1 MEGPRT
7 RPPCF
12 PVEQA
17 AGGSGEALWI
27 AGASVPTPR
36 AYVLSRSSLG
46 RRRRR
51 IDSPFSSMRWEA

>member
-7 RPPCF
+7 RPPRF
-12 PVEQA
+12 PIEQA

-27 AGASVPTPR
+27 AGASVPTQR
-36 AYVLSRSSLG
+36 VYGLSPSSLG

-51 IDSPFSSMRWEA
+51 MDSPFSSMRWEA